1 LAFAKEPGCT
11 RRKRKRQRPWKE
23 AAAGDRGC
31 RSGLSSGHAEALDL
45 IEEEVSFNSWA
56 MALPRFVLK
65 CRTEFSGQLA
75 RSFSVKRSGVP
86 AAHTAVFPL
95 PVPFDGCFQSSGPK
109 LNRRRLRIIAQKR
122 LVHMV
127 VIVLDYLYL
136 GRFPT
141 LAELGRQPSESQR
154 STFSRLYALVAA
166 SGSRSEQLP
175 VVPGRSGSELIAS
188 LDVLEKF
195 LKEHP
200 AFCGGYAEEKPMR
213 MPSSKKDD
221 MERAQRFP
229 QLQPY
234 RSLDVQRLKI
244 VGTGQW
250 PLCDYFESDL
260 WLPFV
265 EPNCLK
271 HGLPMDHMPVPDFSA
286 EDRLAYLQLAKKWDS
301 LGLLDVHVPDEEELD
316 FCKVFN
322 TYKSP
327 EWDRQ
332 IGDRRAV
339 NRREFH
345 ASGPSARLPPGF
357 LLTNVMVDRHS
368 HGLRGSITDRRD
380 FYHQVDVSLSRSKSN
395 SVPFVF
401 SQEELGGCRA
411 LDAFKER
418 IGSASSKRA
427 EVGDKFGFGKSKIK
441 VGKYYDGPLRPGFS
455 ALYQGDHLGV
465 EFALEGHQ
473 TLLQR
478 EGLLVPQHRLEGHSL
493 LPTGNVWESL
503 IIDDYFCISAQRR
516 CIEKEKSQSFLHL
529 ARARAAYEL
538 HQLPGSVE
546 KDIVAEDLFKAAGA
560 EVDASK
566 EVLDL
571 GLTLV
576 GAPLQKRLGLAVVSL
591 RVAEL
596 RGISRGLAAK
606 LSGSW
611 VSCLMFRRCMSAVV
625 DDLFALGAGRSGE
638 DAAEVVPLSRRVA
651 QELSFLSV
659 LAVIMATDVSAPV
672 LPKVFSTDA
681 SLDRGAI
688 VEKIVDPF
696 VAKVLW
702 LSGDRKGGYT
712 MLDLP
717 HRAWRQAYDV
727 DFDEEESRQMVARG
741 PFNVSPQKP
750 PLFSFD
756 FLEVCGG
763 AGVVGAEMARLGFVV
778 GPNLDISFSS
788 FYDIRSLRLI
798 EWLLFMMSEDR
809 LGSLMLEPVCTT
821 FSPAAHPACR
831 SYQMPEGFDQSL
843 EKVEHGNMIAYRC
856 LFLLWFARTLC
867 LPALLENPRLSK
879 MAWLRQW
886 RWLVS
891 TGCIESIV
899 ASCAFGSIHR
909 KEFRILS
916 TGVKHE
922 MLEIRCP
929 GGHRHVPIAGAYK
942 ALRRRKFSA
951 EAEEAGG
958 HGEESLLVNDLL
970 RSKGWSLVRA
980 WFWKRK
986 AHINV
991 YESAVVVSLQKQLL
1005 LESPSVR
1012 FNVVVDSLVS
1022 KGALAK
1028 GRSSAVTLS
1037 PVLKQSSAV
1046 EIAGCLYPSYSYGPS
1061 KLNVSDDPSRGVP
1074 IREGSRFDLLKF
1086 LSPADL
1092 RGVEL
1097 TGLRRFQ
1104 ANWIRLVALLV
1115 CVRGSAAEEVFWI
1128 QPELLDGFQF
1138 LPPLGLTISCGA
1150 LSWILL
1156 FTLCF
1161 GLWIFSALDFL
1172 REASSVPDSVLSRH
1186 SCPSCRGRSVLPG
1199 FPIPL
1204 SHVFSFRPLFLAMV
1218 MTGCLSFADAGFSP
1232 ENLVEAERAW
1242 RRRDIQLAA
1251 DRVVRQQTRDNRGR
1265 LLQQFRNWLEAEQG
1279 IAWDSVFEQK
1289 PLDPEEVCKWLV
1301 QYGREL
1307 FVAGKSYSR
1316 YSETINA
1323 IGSTRPIVKRHL
1335 TAAWDLAFAWL
1346 QDEPHQHHP
1355 ALPLS
1360 ILVSIITVCLLWG
1373 WPTEAAIFAL
1383 TWNGLLRIGEVLDAC
1398 RQDLILPA
1406 DSAPG
1411 QCHVLLRIREPKT
1424 RGRGARHQCARVDPI
1439 DVVHLLSEVF
1449 GRLSPS
1455 DRLWPFSAATLRR
1468 RLVQVM
1474 SSIGLQTKVQNG
1486 IRPFDL
1492 GSLRPGGATH
1502 MLAVTEDS
1510 SLVQRRGRW
1519 VSMQVMNIYLQE
1531 VSVATCLPRLDPSVR
1546 DRVQRLCTI
1555 YPQVLETSL
1564 NHLRNRIPTTAWNLL
1579 YRHTPKETG
1588 EERE

>member
-1 LAFAKEPGCT
+1 M
-11 RRKRKRQRPWKE
+11 
-23 AAAGDRGC
+23 
-31 RSGLSSGHAEALDL
+31 
-45 IEEEVSFNSWA
+45 SFNSWA

-95 PVPFDGCFQSSGPK
+95 PVPFDGCFQESGPK
-109 LNRRRLRIIAQKR
+109 LSRRRLRIVAQKR
-122 LVHMV
+122 LVHMI

-154 STFSRLYALVAA
+154 NTFSRLYALVAA
-166 SGSRSEQLP
+166 SGSRLEQLP

-188 LDVLEKF
+188 LDVLETF
-195 LKEHP
+195 LKGHP
-200 AFCGGYAEEKPMR
+200 AFGGGYGEVKPVK

-221 MERAQRFP
+221 MERVQRFP

-234 RSLDVQRLKI
+234 RGLDVQRLKI

-250 PLCDYFESDL
+250 PLCDYLVSDL

-265 EPNCLK
+265 EPDCLR
-271 HGLPMDHMPVPDFSA
+271 HGLSMDHMPVPDFSA
-286 EDRLAYLQLAKKWDS
+286 EDRLAYLQLARKWDS
-301 LGLLDVHVPDEEELD
+301 LGLLDLHVPDEEELD
-316 FCKVFN
+316 YCKVFN

-345 ASGPSARLPPGF
+345 AAGPSARLPPGF

-380 FYHQVDVSLSRSKSN
+380 FYHQAAVSLSRSRSN

-401 SQEELGGCRA
+401 SQEELRGCRA
-411 LDAFKER
+411 LDSFRRR
-418 IGSASSKRA
+418 ISLASSRRTD
-427 EVGDKFGFGKSKIK
+427 VGDRFGFEESRSK
-441 VGKYYDGPLRPGFS
+441 VGKHYDGPLRPGFS

-473 TLLQR
+473 TLLQH

-516 CIEKEKSQSFLHL
+516 CIEKEKSQAFLHL
-529 ARARAAYEL
+529 AKARAAYEL
-538 HQLPGSVE
+538 HHLPGSVE
-546 KDIVAEDLFKAAGA
+546 KDVVAEDRFKAAGA
-560 EVDASK
+560 EVDSSK
-566 EVLDL
+566 EVLEL

-625 DDLFALGAGRSGE
+625 DGLFALGAGHSAE
-638 DAAEVVPLSRRVA
+638 DAEEVVALPRKVA

-688 VEKIVDPF
+688 VEKAVDSS

-727 DFDEEESRQMVARG
+727 DFDEEESRQMVGRG
-741 PFNVSPQKP
+741 LINVSPEKP

-763 AGVVGAEMARLGFVV
+763 AGVVGEEMARLGFVV

-788 FYDIRSLRLI
+788 FYDVRSLRLI
-798 EWLLFMMSEDR
+798 EWLLFMMSEKR

-831 SYQMPEGFDQSL
+831 SYQVPEGFDQSL

-856 LFLLWFARTLC
+856 LFLLWFARILA

-916 TGVKHE
+916 TGVEHE
-922 MLEIRCP
+922 KLEIRCP
-929 GGHRHVPIAGAYK
+929 GGHRHVPIAGAYTK
-942 ALRRRKFSA
+942 KSAIYVPGVARHFALALGDALRKKKFTA
-951 EAEEAGG
+951 EAEDAGA

-970 RSKGWSLVRA
+970 RAKGWSLVRA

-1028 GRSSAVTLS
+1028 GRSSALTLS

-1046 EIAGCLYPSYSYGPS
+1046 QIAGCLYPSYSYGPS

-1074 IREGSRFDLLKF
+1074 IREGSRFGLLEF
-1086 LSPADL
+1086 LSPEDL

-1115 CVRGSAAEEVFWI
+1115 CVRGSAAEEVFWM
-1128 QPELLDGFQF
+1128 QSDQLYGFQ
-1138 LPPLGLTISCGA
+1138 PMPYLGFALSCLA
-1150 LSWILL
+1150 SSWILL
-1156 FTLCF
+1156 LALCF

-1186 SCPSCRGRSVLPG
+1186 SCPSFRGRSVLPG

-1204 SHVFSFRPLFLAMV
+1204 SHGFSFRPLFLAMV
-1218 MTGCLSFADAGFSP
+1218 MICCLSFAEAGFSP

-1242 RRRDIQLAA
+1242 RRRDINLAA

-1265 LLQQFRNWLEAEQG
+1265 LLQQFRAWLEVEQG
-1279 IAWDSVFEQK
+1279 VSWDSVFEQK

-1323 IGSTRPIVKRHL
+1323 IGSSRPIVKRHL

-1360 ILVSIITVCLLWG
+1360 VLVSIITVCLLWG
-1373 WPTEAAIFAL
+1373 WPAEAAIFAL

-1398 RQDLILPA
+1398 RQDLILPS

-1411 QCHVLLRIREPKT
+1411 QSHVLLRVREPKT

-1439 DVVHLLSEVF
+1439 DVVQLLSEVF

-1474 SSIGLQTKVQNG
+1474 SSIGLQTKVQDG
-1486 IRPFDL
+1486 VRPFDL

-1531 VSVATCLPRLDPSVR
+1531 VSVATCLPRLDPLVR
-1546 DRVQRLCTI
+1546 DRVQRLCMI

-1579 YRHTPKETG
+1579 YRYTPKETG